1 MVCMS
6 WDQIPCKHILNSN
19 APTMKQPDLGLYYLQ
34 GVGSKTWPAKFLWWR
49 GSVFF
54 FPRLNPLA
62 LVPLG
67 LGPENLAKHNFK
79 STVSQLAQLNFLE
92 LRFSSKHAN
101 ICKPQVKT
109 NKKQRWKTHKWTWV
123 KHFLGNDGSRHSL
136 EFFMVCTNIL
146 IILCR
151 VALPTITNPQI
162 QEGVRALLHV
172 FWVCALKAIKR
183 PEWSELSFL
192 VCC

>member
-1 MVCMS
+1 MRARF
-6 WDQIPCKHILNSN
+6 I
-19 APTMKQPDLGLYYLQ
+19 G
-34 GVGSKTWPAKFLWWR
+34 
-49 GSVFF
+49 F